1 MQTSFSVHVRTAINK
16 YRKKLYM
23 YFFTYK
29 VLSSNLSSY
38 IERERNYY
46 SDGLIVL
53 KLTFFFFFLQL
64 KCNELKFKI
73 LHVAEILLK
82 LYAYFFLDFI
92 VTEIYNNFAAIAIPS
107 YLLATKL
114 SRISLDIMYIL
125 RLDC

>member
-16 YRKKLYM
+16 YRKKIYKKLYM

-38 IERERNYY
+38 IEREKLLFWWTY
-46 SDGLIVL
+46 SVKIDI
-53 KLTFFFFFLQL
+53 FFCFFLQL

-92 VTEIYNNFAAIAIPS
+92 VTKIYNNFAAIAN
-107 YLLATKL
+107 TKQFT
-114 SRISLDIMYIL
+114 SHKIN
-125 RLDC
+125 

>member
-1 MQTSFSVHVRTAINK
+1 
-16 YRKKLYM
+16 M

-92 VTEIYNNFAAIAIPS
+92 VTEIYNNFAAIAN
-107 YLLATKL
+107 TKQFT
-114 SRISLDIMYIL
+114 SHKIN
-125 RLDC
+125 